1 MALQSHFGGPLLQQM
16 LQEACGVARPPAG
29 EGVARGQEGAGRRGS
44 NLTGQMAVTLSE
56 RRKMGPIVV
65 RARRRKLMEK
75 FVIEGG
81 APLSGT
87 LVPAGNKNGALPILA
102 SSLLTDEQVLVRNVP
117 RIRDVDAMLEILRG
131 IGVEVSWRGQ
141 NEVALCAGKVGSGEI
156 DRELAELIRASFLLA
171 GPLLARFHRA
181 VMPPPGGDVI
191 GRRRLDPHL
200 DAFRAMGAEVDCDGE
215 IVLGAPR
222 GLRPSDV
229 FMDEP
234 SVMATENAL
243 LAAALI
249 PGTTVIGNAAC
260 EPHVQDLAR
269 MLVKMGADIQGIGSN
284 LLTVNGS
291 ERLHGC
297 EHDVAPDHIEI
308 GSFMALAGVTGG
320 ELRIKD
326 TVPDDLR
333 MIRLVFERLGLRSE
347 LHGNDVFVPGG
358 QKLVVQADVG
368 EYKSKIQDGPWPAFP
383 ADLTSIAI
391 ALATQ
396 AEGSILI
403 HEWMFENRLIFAD
416 KLILMGA
423 DIVMC
428 DPHRAIVTGPRRL
441 RGERVES
448 PDIRAGMAMLLA
460 ALCAEGRSE
469 IGNIRQIDRG
479 YERIDERLRDLG
491 AHIERVATEP
501 VHA

>member
-1 MALQSHFGGPLLQQM
+1 
-16 LQEACGVARPPAG
+16 
-29 EGVARGQEGAGRRGS
+29 
-44 NLTGQMAVTLSE
+44 MAVTLAGDPIAE
-56 RRKMGPIVV
+56 PRRVGGRFKKP
-65 RARRRKLMEK
+65 MEK
-75 FVIEGG
+75 FVIDGG
-81 APLSGT
+81 VPLSGT
-87 LVPAGNKNGALPILA
+87 MVPAGNKNGALPILA
-102 SSLLTDEQVLVRNVP
+102 SSVLTEEEVLVRNVP
-117 RIRDVDAMLEILRG
+117 RIRDVDAMLSILTA
-131 IGVEVSWRGQ
+131 IGVDVSWRGP
-141 NEVALCAGKVGSGEI
+141 NEVALCAAGVHENEI
-156 DRELAELIRASFLLA
+156 ERELAELIRASFLLA

-200 DAFRAMGAEVDCDGE
+200 DAFRLMGAEVESGRE
-215 IVLGAPR
+215 IILSAPH
-222 GLRPSDV
+222 GLRPTDV

-234 SVMATENAL
+234 SVMATENTL
-243 LAAALI
+243 MAAALT
-249 PGTTVIGNAAC
+249 PGTTIIGNAAS

-269 MLVKMGADIQGIGSN
+269 MLVKMGADIHGIGSN
-284 LLTVNGS
+284 LITVNGA

-297 EHDVAPDHIEI
+297 EHEVAPDHIEI
-308 GSFMALAGVTGG
+308 GSFMALAGITGG
-320 ELRIKD
+320 ELRITD
-326 TVPDDLR
+326 TVPEDLR
-333 MIRLVFERLGLRSE
+333 MIRLVFERVGLRSE
-347 LHGNDVFVPGG
+347 LDGRDVIVPGE

-383 ADLTSIAI
+383 ADLTSIAV

-396 AEGSILI
+396 AAGSILI
-403 HEWMFENRLIFAD
+403 HEWMFENRLIFTD

-423 DIVMC
+423 DIVVC
-428 DPHRAIVTGPRRL
+428 DPHRVIVTGPRRL

-491 AHIERVATEP
+491 ARIERVATEP

>member
-1 MALQSHFGGPLLQQM
+1 
-16 LQEACGVARPPAG
+16 
-29 EGVARGQEGAGRRGS
+29 
-44 NLTGQMAVTLSE
+44 
-56 RRKMGPIVV
+56 
-65 RARRRKLMEK
+65 MEK

-81 APLSGT
+81 TPLSGT
-87 LVPAGNKNGALPILA
+87 LQPAGNKNGALPILA
-102 SSLLTDEQVLVRNVP
+102 AAVLTDAEVLVRNVP
-117 RIRDVDAMLEILRG
+117 RIRDVEAMLAILAA
-131 IGVEVSWRGQ
+131 IGVRVEWRGA
-141 NEVALCAGKVGSGEI
+141 NEVALCAAAVHDVELPP
-156 DRELAELIRASFLLA
+156 ELAELIRASFLLA
-171 GPLLARFHRA
+171 GPLLARFHRV

-200 DAFRAMGAEVDCDGE
+200 DAFRAMGARTECGRD
-215 IVLGAPR
+215 IVLSAAK
-222 GLRPSDV
+222 GLSPTDV

-243 LAAALI
+243 MAAALT
-249 PGTTVIGNAAC
+249 PGATVIGNAAC

-284 LLTVNGS
+284 LLTVNGA

-297 EHDVAPDHIEI
+297 QHEIAPDHIEI

-326 TVPDDLR
+326 TVPGDLR
-333 MIRLVFERLGLRSE
+333 MIRLVFERMGLHSE
-347 LHGNDVFVPGG
+347 LHGNDVLVPGN
-358 QKLVVQADVG
+358 QRLVVRADHG

-383 ADLTSIAI
+383 ADLTSIAV

-396 AEGSILI
+396 AEGSILV
-403 HEWMFENRLIFAD
+403 HEWMFENRLIFTD

-479 YERIDERLRDLG
+479 YERIDERLRELG
-491 AHIERVATEP
+491 ANIERVATEP
-501 VHA
+501 ALHA

>member
-1 MALQSHFGGPLLQQM
+1 
-16 LQEACGVARPPAG
+16 
-29 EGVARGQEGAGRRGS
+29 
-44 NLTGQMAVTLSE
+44 MAVRLREPHMSVPASDISVPVKGE
-56 RRKMGPIVV
+56 RF
-65 RARRRKLMEK
+65 RRRERKMEK

-81 APLSGT
+81 VPLAGT
-87 LVPAGNKNGALPILA
+87 MRPAGNKNGALPILA
-102 SSLLTDEQVLVRNVP
+102 SAILTEDEVVVANVP
-117 RIRDVDAMLEILRG
+117 RIRDVDAMLSILEA
-131 IGVEVSWRGQ
+131 IGVQVSWRGP
-141 NEVALCAGKVGSGEI
+141 NEVVLCAANVHGVEI
-156 DRELAELIRASFLLA
+156 ERELAELIRASFLLA
-171 GPLLARFHRA
+171 GPLLARFGRA

-200 DAFRAMGAEVDCDGE
+200 DAFRAMGATADCGRE
-215 IVLGAPR
+215 IVLSAPN
-222 GLRPSDV
+222 GLKPTDV

-243 LAAALI
+243 MAAALT

-284 LLTVNGS
+284 LITVNGAK
-291 ERLHGC
+291 ELHGC
-297 EHDVAPDHIEI
+297 EHEVAPDHIEI
-308 GSFMALAGVTGG
+308 GSFIALAGVTGG
-320 ELRIKD
+320 ELRIRD
-326 TVPDDLR
+326 TVPGDLR
-333 MIRLVFERLGLRSE
+333 MIRLVFERLGLRTE
-347 LHGNDVFVPGG
+347 LDGNDVLVPGA
-358 QKLVVQADVG
+358 QKLTIQADVG

-383 ADLTSIAI
+383 ADLTSIAV

-396 AEGSILI
+396 AEGSILV
-403 HEWMFENRLIFAD
+403 HEWMFENRLIFTD

-460 ALCAEGRSE
+460 ALCAKGKSE

-479 YERIDERLRDLG
+479 YERIDERLRELG
-491 AHIERVATEP
+491 ARIERVAIEP
-501 VHA
+501 VPA